1 MRDVCGFAFDSNI
14 SQSSRMVWFG
24 LIGDKE
30 VLGFFVFVFKGFMY
44 FVVKILNSF
53 VLKK

>member
-1 MRDVCGFAFDSNI
+1 MRDVCGSAFDSNI

-30 VLGFFVFVFKGFMY
+30 VIGFLFLFSKVSC
-44 FVVKILNSF
+44 IL
-53 VLKK
+53 